1 MDKKLIVHLRLYK
14 GQQLQYNANGMVLN
28 ENLLYKVE
36 YNSKMYDIAVIQ
48 GNLKIEYPNIVL
60 ERVLDM
66 QGNEVKEI
74 QFEGGH
80 PVDLYAMINDDIDKM
95 LKAKDNRTPEQ
106 KKLAEMEETLQK
118 QAKLIELLSK
128 GAGVSPKAK
137 EEVKDP
143 IKESKEEMDID
154 AIRAKYEALTGEKPH
169 HRKTAKQLLARIEN
183 FNN

>member
-74 QFEGGH
+74 QFEGG
-80 PVDLYAMINDDIDKM
+80 L
-95 LKAKDNRTPEQ
+95 
-106 KKLAEMEETLQK
+106 
-118 QAKLIELLSK
+118 
-128 GAGVSPKAK
+128 
-137 EEVKDP
+137 
-143 IKESKEEMDID
+143 
-154 AIRAKYEALTGEKPH
+154 
-169 HRKTAKQLLARIEN
+169 
-183 FNN
+183 